1 MPGDPPVGR
10 SWPAH
15 TYEVGREKIR
25 EYAAAIGAFSE
36 LHREHEAARA
46 AGFRAAVAP
55 PLFAA
60 VYVAPAVASVIFD
73 PSVGVFDP
81 RIGLAGYRFVQRT
94 QEFEWGEPVCAGDTI
109 ETVASLA
116 EAGDRDGTAF
126 RVFESVSTNQRG
138 DVVVR
143 GRYEGV
149 VPGPRTGTR
158 PPRRVEPEPEPGGD
172 PPAWSPGPVAE
183 LHEGTEL
190 PALAVTPDRYAG
202 TRYAG
207 ASGDFT
213 PFHLDDEFARAIG
226 LPGIILHGL
235 YVIALLSRGLIEPYG
250 GDPRV
255 LRRLSARLRAPAVPD
270 AELVTHAV
278 VQRIAE
284 GAATIVCDVSQG
296 GRRVIGNGEATI
308 ADPPAI
314 PR

>member
-1 MPGDPPVGR
+1 MPGDPPVGK
-10 SWPAH
+10 SWPPH

-25 EYAAAIGAFSE
+25 EYASAIGAPSE

-73 PSVGVFDP
+73 PAVGVFDP
-81 RIGLAGYRFVQRT
+81 RVGLAGYRFVQRT

-109 ETVASLA
+109 TTVASLA
-116 EAGDRDGTAF
+116 EAGDRDGTTF
-126 RVFESVSTNQRG
+126 RVFESDSVNQRG
-138 DVVVR
+138 ENVVR

-149 VPGPRTGTR
+149 VPGPRRGSR
-158 PPRRVEPEPEPGGD
+158 PPRPAEGEPAREPT
-172 PPAWSPGPVAE
+172 AFSPGPVAD
-183 LHEGTEL
+183 LREGTEL
-190 PALAVTPDRYAG
+190 PALSVTPDRYAG
-202 TRYAG
+202 ARYAG

-250 GDPRV
+250 GDPRA
-255 LRRLSARLRAPAVPD
+255 LRSLSARLRAPAVPG
-270 AELVTHAV
+270 AELLTRARV
-278 VQRIAE
+278 E
-284 GAATIVCDVSQG
+284 GVEGGVATIACDVSQG
-296 GRRVIGNGEATI
+296 DRKVIGNGRATL
-308 ADPPAI
+308 ADPPGAA
-314 PR
+314 PQK

>member
-10 SWPAH
+10 SWPPH

-25 EYAAAIGAFSE
+25 EYASAIGGSSV

-46 AGFRAAVAP
+46 AGFRAVVAP

-73 PSVGVFDP
+73 PAVGVFDP
-81 RIGLAGYRFVQRT
+81 EVGLAGYRFVQRT
-94 QEFEWGEPVCAGDTI
+94 QQFEWGEPVCAGDTI

-116 EAGDRDGTAF
+116 EAGDREGTAF

-138 DVVVR
+138 EVVVR
-143 GRYEGV
+143 GAYEGV
-149 VPGPRTGTR
+149 IPGPRSGKR
-158 PPRRVEPEPEPGGD
+158 PPRQADQEPAAD

-183 LHEGTEL
+183 LREGTEL
-190 PALAVTPDRYAG
+190 PALALTPDRYAG

-250 GDPRV
+250 GDPRM
-255 LRRLSARLRAPAVPD
+255 LRRLSARLRAPAVPE

-278 VQRIAE
+278 VERVE
-284 GAATIVCDVSQG
+284 GEAATIACDVRQG
-296 GRRVIGNGEATI
+296 GRRVIGGGEAI
-308 ADPPAI
+308 LADPPAAA
-314 PR
+314 R